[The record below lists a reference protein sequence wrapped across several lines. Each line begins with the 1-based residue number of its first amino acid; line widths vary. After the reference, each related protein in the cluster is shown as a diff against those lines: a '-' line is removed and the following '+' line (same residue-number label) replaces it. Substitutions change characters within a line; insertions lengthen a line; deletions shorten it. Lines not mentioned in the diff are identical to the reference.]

1 MSTFP
6 LWVTEHRAFPVSTK
20 HTISI
25 SPYTY
30 EEGVNCQEPSEKQQ
44 LPFRR
49 GRQTTRAER
58 STAACSRKNSAGW
71 NIDTL
76 RYCDRN
82 FHVSCKREGFF
93 FFFWYLNWLE
103 PWLEGSKI
111 GKFLTFLRMFVFKK
125 HGCGNGSDPVQ
136 TRDACLRDA
145 KPLCN
150 TSEKRVAG
158 IL

>member
-49 GRQTTRAER
+49 GRQTTRAGR
-58 STAACSRKNSAGW
+58 STAACSGKNSAGW

-93 FFFWYLNWLE
+93 FFFL
-103 PWLEGSKI
+103 
-111 GKFLTFLRMFVFKK
+111 VFKLD
-125 HGCGNGSDPVQ
+125 GTVTGGVQ
-136 TRDACLRDA
+136 NWQIFNVFTNVCL
-145 KPLCN
+145 
-150 TSEKRVAG
+150 
-158 IL
+158 